1 MKSLITFVIFD
12 ISLSSQ
18 AVGFSTLTFVSALL
32 CFVARTEDAT
42 TFAPT
47 KVAKVLNPPP
57 HGESSLTLSLPA
69 FCLASGGVYGVN
81 SVCLNALNFSSVNLS
96 LTKACLNKVPNT
108 TGCCPSS
115 PSKKNPTTTSP
126 P

>member
-1 MKSLITFVIFD
+1 MKSFIALLIFD

-18 AVGFSTLTFVSALL
+18 AVGLSMVIFVDASF
-32 CFVARTEDAT
+32 CFVAID
-42 TFAPT
+42 F
-47 KVAKVLNPPP
+47 N
-57 HGESSLTLSLPA
+57 SSPGVIWPGQGDSEKNLCLPA
-69 FCLASGGVYGVN
+69 LCLTFGGVYGTKSICFFASN
-81 SVCLNALNFSSVNLS
+81 SLFFNPS
-96 LTKACLNKVPNT
+96 LIKGCLNKVPNI

>member
-18 AVGFSTLTFVSALL
+18 GLKFSTLTFVSALL
-32 CFVARTEDAT
+32 CFVARTEDTT

-57 HGESSLTLSLPA
+57 HGESSLTTSLPA
-69 FCLASGGVYGVN
+69 FCLASGGVYGTKQ
-81 SVCLNALNFSSVNLS
+81 VCFFALNFSDVSLS
-96 LTKACLNKVPNT
+96 LVKACLNKVPNI
-108 TGCCPSS
+108 TGCWPSA